1 MNMLLS
7 EYNEEFSALIHQYQ
21 LTEEQLRFTG
31 TPEMPLK
38 IALTNPFIHP
48 IVGIENGRLT
58 NFFVLDEKKDV
69 SLYTENEHA
78 ILLRTFSTDSRYQ
91 GQGYAKKVLQQLPKF
106 TQELFPAADEIVL
119 AVNKENSAAQALYK
133 KSGFLPMDKIVE
145 GIAGPQYVMTL
156 GLL

>member
-91 GQGYAKKVLQQLPKF
+91 GQGYAKKSCSNYQNLLKNSFQQLMR
-106 TQELFPAADEIVL
+106 
-119 AVNKENSAAQALYK
+119 S
-133 KSGFLPMDKIVE
+133 FL
-145 GIAGPQYVMTL
+145 L
-156 GLL
+156 